1 MKLTTEEIQD
11 IYYDLS
17 TYPVER
23 RRSSLFDP
31 IKHTTYIF
39 GDYEVRLLGSC
50 VSVFKGN
57 SYMDSCDTTSGN
69 HPVFKIYEAALDK
82 CEGRQ
87 FVNPYEKMSAELTVK
102 KSAHKFEEVFTQ
114 NAKKIF
120 PYDYR
125 KDKGKYAQIINE
137 MKQIFAQ
144 KIQEK
149 CK

>member
-1 MKLTTEEIQD
+1 MRLTTAEIQD

-17 TYPVER
+17 THPVER
-23 RRSSLFDP
+23 RRSLFEP
-31 IKHTTYIF
+31 IKYTIYIF
-39 GDYEVRLLGSC
+39 GDYEVRLLGSYI
-50 VSVFKGN
+50 SVLKGN
-57 SYMDSCDTTSGN
+57 SYMDSCHRTSGN
-69 HPVFKIYEAALDK
+69 HPVFKIYVAALDK

-114 NAKKIF
+114 IAKKIF
-120 PYDYR
+120 PYDYS
-125 KDKGKYAQIINE
+125 KDKGTYAQIITE